1 MHRRLFISAP
11 LSLATASLLPL
22 SARADAVPWP
32 KGLPAPALL
41 AKDLAGRTWD
51 LAGLQGRAVLV
62 NFWATWCPPCL
73 AELPS
78 MQTLAEQHGL
88 DRLVV
93 LCVNVRESAAKVSR
107 FVQANGLRLPV
118 LLDPDG
124 AITKAWNV
132 NVFPTSVLVA
142 ADGQPSRRIRGELDW
157 TGAEAQ
163 AWVKPLLPAKPAS
176 ANAA

>member
-1 MHRRLFISAP
+1 MQRRLFISTP
-11 LSLATASLLPL
+11 LCLAAASLQPL
-22 SARADAVPWP
+22 RAHADAAPWP
-32 KGLPAPALL
+32 KGLPAPALQ
-41 AKDLAGRTWD
+41 AKDLAGRNWD
-51 LAGLQGRAVLV
+51 LAALQGRAVLV

-78 MQTLAEQHGL
+78 MQALADQHGP

-93 LCVNVRESAAKVSR
+93 LCVNVRESAAKVAR
-107 FVQANGLRLPV
+107 FVQTTGLRLPV
-118 LLDPDG
+118 LLDADG

-163 AWVKPLLPAKPAS
+163 AWVKPLLPANPAS
-176 ANAA
+176 ASAA

>member
-11 LSLATASLLPL
+11 LPLATASLLPL
-22 SARADAVPWP
+22 SVRADAVPWP

-78 MQTLAEQHGL
+78 MQTLAEQHGP

-107 FVQANGLRLPV
+107 FVQTNGLRLPV

>member
-1 MHRRLFISAP
+1 MHRRLLLAYP
-11 LSLATASLLPL
+11 LTLATASLWPL
-22 SARADAVPWP
+22 HAQADAVPWP
-32 KGLPAPALL
+32 KGLPAPARR
-41 AKDLAGRTWD
+41 AKDLAGRSWD

-78 MQTLAEQHGL
+78 MQALADQNGP

-93 LCVNVRESAAKVSR
+93 LCVNVRESAAKVAR
-107 FVQANGLRLPV
+107 FVQATGLRLPV

-124 AITKAWNV
+124 AVTQAWNV
-132 NVFPTSVLVA
+132 NVFPTSVLVG

-157 TGAEAQ
+157 TGSQAQ
-163 AWVKPLLPAKPAS
+163 SWLQPLLPAQPAS
-176 ANAA
+176 TSAA